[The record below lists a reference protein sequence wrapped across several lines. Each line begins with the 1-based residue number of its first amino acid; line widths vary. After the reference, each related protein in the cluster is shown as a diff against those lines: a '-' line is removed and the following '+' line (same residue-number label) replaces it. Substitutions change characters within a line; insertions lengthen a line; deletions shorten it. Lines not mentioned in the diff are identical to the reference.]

1 MSGGE
6 VKVEQRC
13 TFHFRCTY
21 ERKQMTALQADGI
34 RALIVDDE
42 APARQRI
49 SDLLNQDAEVRSL
62 HEAGDGETAVRMI
75 LSEKPNLVLLDV
87 QMPELN
93 GLEVIE
99 AVGPENMPLTVFV
112 TAYDQHAI
120 RAFEANALDY
130 LLKPFSDER
139 FETMLTRVKRRRD
152 DLHLREFGQSVARV
166 IAMQSTETRYLDR
179 LAVKVDGITRF
190 VRVKDIEWIEAAGVY
205 VTLHTSG
212 KEFLYRAS
220 LTELAQSL
228 DPIRFLRIH
237 RSVIVNIES
246 IVQLEPLS
254 HGEFEVLLKDGSHSR
269 VSRTYRNSMEKRFGQ
284 KL

>member
-1 MSGGE
+1 M
-6 VKVEQRC
+6 
-13 TFHFRCTY
+13 
-21 ERKQMTALQADGI
+21 ALQPDGI

-49 SDLLNQDAEVRSL
+49 SDLLNQDAEVHSL
-62 HEAGDGETAVRMI
+62 REASDGETAVRMI

-139 FETMLTRVKRRRD
+139 FEAMLTRVKRRRD
-152 DLHLREFGQSVARV
+152 DLHLREFGQGVARM
-166 IAMQSTETRYLDR
+166 IAMQSREAQYLDR
-179 LAVKVDGITRF
+179 LAIKVDGVTRF

-205 VTLHTSG
+205 VTLHSSG

-220 LTELAQSL
+220 LTELGQSL
-228 DPIRFLRIH
+228 DPVRFLRVH

-246 IVQLEPLS
+246 IVQLETLS
-254 HGEFEVLLKDGSHSR
+254 HGEFEILLKDGSRPR
-269 VSRTYRNSMEKRFGQ
+269 VSRTYRSSMERRLGQ

>member
-1 MSGGE
+1 
-6 VKVEQRC
+6 
-13 TFHFRCTY
+13 
-21 ERKQMTALQADGI
+21 MTALQADGI
-34 RALIVDDE
+34 QALIVDDE

-49 SDLLNQDAEVRSL
+49 YDLLNQDADVRSL
-62 HEAGDGETAVRMI
+62 HEAGDGETAVQMI

-99 AVGPENMPLTVFV
+99 ALGPENMPLTVFV

-166 IAMQSTETRYLDR
+166 IAMQSTEIRYLDR

-220 LTELAQSL
+220 LSELSQSL

-237 RSVIVNIES
+237 RSVVVNIES
-246 IVQLEPLS
+246 IVQLETLS
-254 HGEFEVLLKDGSHSR
+254 HGEFAVLLKDGSHPR

>member
-1 MSGGE
+1 
-6 VKVEQRC
+6 
-13 TFHFRCTY
+13 
-21 ERKQMTALQADGI
+21 MTALKPDGI

-49 SDLLNQDAEVRSL
+49 ADLLSQDPEVSSMQ
-62 HEAGDGETAVRMI
+62 EAGDGATAVRMI
-75 LSEKPNLVLLDV
+75 RSEKPDLVLLDV
-87 QMPELN
+87 QMPEID

-99 AVGPENMPLTVFV
+99 AVGLENMPFTVFV

-139 FETMLTRVKRRRD
+139 FEAMLTRVKARRD

-166 IAMQSTETRYLDR
+166 IAMQATETRHLDR
-179 LAVKVDGITRF
+179 LAIKTDGITKF
-190 VRVKDIEWIEAAGVY
+190 VRVEDIDWIEAAGVY
-205 VTLHTSG
+205 VTLHASG
-212 KEFLYRAS
+212 KTFLYRAS
-220 LTELAQSL
+220 LTNLEQSL
-228 DPIRFLRIH
+228 DASLFLRIH

-254 HGEFEVLLKDGSHSR
+254 HGEFEVLLKDGSHPR
-269 VSRTYRNSMEKRFGQ
+269 ASRTYRSALEQRLGQ
-284 KL
+284 EL

>member
-1 MSGGE
+1 
-6 VKVEQRC
+6 
-13 TFHFRCTY
+13 
-21 ERKQMTALQADGI
+21 MTALHADGI
-34 RALIVDDE
+34 HALIVDDE
-42 APARQRI
+42 APARQRL
-49 SDLLNQDAEVRSL
+49 SDLLKQDAEVRSL
-62 HEAGDGETAVRMI
+62 HEAADGETAVRMI

-205 VTLHTSG
+205 VTLHSSG

-220 LTELAQSL
+220 LTELVQSL

-254 HGEFEVLLKDGSHSR
+254 HGEFEVFLKDGSHSR
-269 VSRTYRNSMEKRFGQ
+269 VSRTYRNSLEKRLGQ

>member
-1 MSGGE
+1 
-6 VKVEQRC
+6 
-13 TFHFRCTY
+13 
-21 ERKQMTALQADGI
+21 MTALQPDGI
-34 RALIVDDE
+34 RALVVDDE

-49 SDLLNQDAEVRSL
+49 SDLLKQDTELRSL
-62 HEAGDGETAVRMI
+62 QEAGDGETAVRMI
-75 LSEKPNLVLLDV
+75 LTEEPNLVLLDV

-93 GLEVIE
+93 GLKVIE

-139 FETMLTRVKRRRD
+139 FEAMLTRVKRRRD
-152 DLHLREFGQSVARV
+152 DLHLREFGENVAQV
-166 IAMQSTETRYLDR
+166 IAMQATQPRYLDR
-179 LAVKVDGITRF
+179 LAVKTDGITRF

-212 KEFLYRAS
+212 KEFLYRAALTD
-220 LTELAQSL
+220 LTESL
-228 DPIRFLRIH
+228 DPSLFLRIH
-237 RSVIVNIES
+237 RSFIVNIEN
-246 IVQLEPLS
+246 IVQLESLS
-254 HGEFEVLLKDGSHSR
+254 HGEFEVLLKDGSRPR
-269 VSRTYRNSMEKRFGQ
+269 VSRTYRSSIEKRFRQ

>member
-1 MSGGE
+1 M
-6 VKVEQRC
+6 
-13 TFHFRCTY
+13 
-21 ERKQMTALQADGI
+21 
-34 RALIVDDE
+34 
-42 APARQRI
+42 
-49 SDLLNQDAEVRSL
+49 
-62 HEAGDGETAVRMI
+62 
-75 LSEKPNLVLLDV
+75 
-87 QMPELN
+87 
-93 GLEVIE
+93 
-99 AVGPENMPLTVFV
+99 
-112 TAYDQHAI
+112 
-120 RAFEANALDY
+120 DY
-130 LLKPFSDER
+130 LLKAFSDER

-246 IVQLEPLS
+246 LCSWRRSPM
-254 HGEFEVLLKDGSHSR
+254 GSLRS
-269 VSRTYRNSMEKRFGQ
+269 S
-284 KL
+284 

>member
-1 MSGGE
+1 
-6 VKVEQRC
+6 
-13 TFHFRCTY
+13 
-21 ERKQMTALQADGI
+21 MTPLCPDGI

-42 APARQRI
+42 APARRRI
-49 SDLLNQDAEVRSL
+49 SDLLSQDTEVRSL
-62 HEAGDGETAVRMI
+62 QEAGDGETAVRMI

-139 FETMLTRVKRRRD
+139 FETMLTRAKRRRD
-152 DLHLREFGQSVARV
+152 DLHLREFGQNVARV
-166 IAMQSTETRYLDR
+166 IAMQATETRYLDR
-179 LAVKVDGITRF
+179 LAVRMEGITRF

-220 LTELAQSL
+220 LTDLAQSL
-228 DPIRFLRIH
+228 DPSRFLRIH

-246 IVQLEPLS
+246 IVHLEPLS
-254 HGEFEVLLKDGSHSR
+254 HGEFEVLLKDGSHPR
-269 VSRTYRNSMEKRFGQ
+269 VSRTYRNLMEKRFGQ

>member
-1 MSGGE
+1 
-6 VKVEQRC
+6 
-13 TFHFRCTY
+13 
-21 ERKQMTALQADGI
+21 MTALQPDGI

-49 SDLLNQDAEVRSL
+49 SDLLNQDREVRSL
-62 HEAGDGETAVRMI
+62 QEAGDGETAVRMI
-75 LSEKPNLVLLDV
+75 LSENHNLVLLDV

-139 FETMLTRVKRRRD
+139 FEAMMMRVKRHRA
-152 DLHLREFGQSVARV
+152 DLHLREFGQNVARV
-166 IAMQSTETRYLDR
+166 LAMQVTEMRYLDR
-179 LAVKVDGITRF
+179 LAIKMDGITRF

-205 VTLHTSG
+205 VTLHTAG
-212 KEFLYRAS
+212 KELLYRAS
-220 LTELAQSL
+220 LTDLERSL
-228 DPIRFLRIH
+228 DPDRFLRIH

-254 HGEFEVLLKDGSHSR
+254 HGEFEVLLKDGSHPR
-269 VSRTYRNSMEKRFGQ
+269 VSRTYRSALEKRFGQ

>member
-1 MSGGE
+1 
-6 VKVEQRC
+6 
-13 TFHFRCTY
+13 
-21 ERKQMTALQADGI
+21 MTALPADGI

-49 SDLLNQDAEVRSL
+49 TDLLKQDAEVNSL
-62 HEAGDGETAVRMI
+62 LEAGDGETAVRMI

-99 AVGPENMPLTVFV
+99 AVGPENMPLTVFI

-139 FETMLTRVKRRRD
+139 FEAMLTRVKRRRD
-152 DLHLREFGQSVARV
+152 DLHLREFGQSVARA
-166 IAMQSTETRYLDR
+166 IAKQSTEPQYLDR

-190 VRVKDIEWIEAAGVY
+190 IRVKDIEWIEAAGVY

-212 KEFLYRAS
+212 KECLYRAS

-228 DPIRFLRIH
+228 DPVRFLRIH

-246 IVQLEPLS
+246 IVQLETLS
-254 HGEFEVLLKDGSHSR
+254 HGEFEIYLKDGSHSR
-269 VSRTYRNSMEKRFGQ
+269 VSRTYRSSMEKRFGQ

>member
-1 MSGGE
+1 
-6 VKVEQRC
+6 
-13 TFHFRCTY
+13 
-21 ERKQMTALQADGI
+21 MTALQPDGI
-34 RALIVDDE
+34 RALVVDDE

-49 SDLLNQDAEVRSL
+49 SDLLKQDTELRSL
-62 HEAGDGETAVRMI
+62 QEAGDGETAVRMI
-75 LSEKPNLVLLDV
+75 LTEEPNLVLLDV

-93 GLEVIE
+93 GLKVIE

-139 FETMLTRVKRRRD
+139 FEAMLTRVKRRRD
-152 DLHLREFGQSVARV
+152 DLHLREFGENVAQV
-166 IAMQSTETRYLDR
+166 IAMQATQPRYLDR
-179 LAVKVDGITRF
+179 LAVKTDGITRF

-212 KEFLYRAS
+212 KEFLHRAALTD
-220 LTELAQSL
+220 LTESL
-228 DPIRFLRIH
+228 DPSLFLRIH
-237 RSVIVNIES
+237 RSFIVNIEN
-246 IVQLEPLS
+246 IVQLESLS
-254 HGEFEVLLKDGSHSR
+254 HGEFEVLLKDGSRPR
-269 VSRTYRNSMEKRFGQ
+269 VSRTYRSSIEKRFRQ

>member
-1 MSGGE
+1 
-6 VKVEQRC
+6 
-13 TFHFRCTY
+13 
-21 ERKQMTALQADGI
+21 MTALQPDGI
-34 RALIVDDE
+34 RVLIVDDE
-42 APARQRI
+42 APARQRV
-49 SDLLNQDAEVRSL
+49 SDLLSQDAEVRSMQ
-62 HEAGDGETAVRMI
+62 EAGDGETAVRMI
-75 LSEKPNLVLLDV
+75 LSERPNLVLLDV

-120 RAFEANALDY
+120 HAFEANALDY

-139 FETMLTRVKRRRD
+139 FESMLTRVKRRRED
-152 DLHLREFGQSVARV
+152 VHLQEFGQNVARV
-166 IAMQSTETRYLDR
+166 IAMQALEARYLDR

-212 KEFLYRAS
+212 KEILYRAS
-220 LTELAQSL
+220 LTDLAQSL
-228 DPIRFLRIH
+228 DPSRFLRIH
-237 RSVIVNIES
+237 RSVIVNVES
-246 IVQLEPLS
+246 IVQLESLS
-254 HGEFEVLLKDGSHSR
+254 HGEFEVLLRDGAHPR
-269 VSRTYRNSMEKRFGQ
+269 VSRTYRDLLEKRFGQ